1 MSEYALI
8 KNGTARNV
16 IVADPD
22 EAARQGQGYDAVIR
36 VDDRP
41 DRPGPGWTYDAT
53 AGTFA
58 APPAQ
63 KPPSSPPRPDRLASA
78 RAAWAASS
86 ALTRTDALTAIAIA
100 LGVADPG

>member
-8 KNGTARNV
+8 KNGNVRNV

-22 EAARQGQGYDAVIR
+22 EAARQGQGYDAAIR
-36 VDDRP
+36 VDGRP
-41 DRPGPGWTYDAT
+41 DRPGSGWTYDAT
-53 AGTFA
+53 AGAF
-58 APPAQ
+58 APPPAVA
-63 KPPSSPPRPDRLASA
+63 SPPPPPGRLASA

-86 ALTRTDALTAIAIA
+86 ALNRTDALTAIAIA